1 MRTTNVSN
9 LIRNRVNREIKK
21 AKKTI
26 MLNILLLMLIMQKK
40 LEGIRKI
47 VNFKKMT
54 AKPSQLNV
62 GGNIIDDDKE
72 VASNFNHFF
81 VNVGQNTECN
91 SKSP

>member
-1 MRTTNVSN
+1 
-9 LIRNRVNREIKK
+9 
-21 AKKTI
+21 
-26 MLNILLLMLIMQKK
+26 
-40 LEGIRKI
+40 
-47 VNFKKMT
+47 MT

-81 VNVGQNTECN
+81 VNVGQITECN